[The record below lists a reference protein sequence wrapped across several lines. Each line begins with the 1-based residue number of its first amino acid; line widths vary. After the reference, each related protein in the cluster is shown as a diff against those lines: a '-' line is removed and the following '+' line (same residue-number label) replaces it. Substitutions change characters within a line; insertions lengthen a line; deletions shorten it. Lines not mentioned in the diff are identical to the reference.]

1 MNKETRKELNLNL
14 VGKDGN
20 AFFLLGY
27 FAQQAKKAG
36 WSKEQIE
43 EVRKDATSDDYDH
56 LLQVLLSV

>member
-1 MNKETRKELNLNL
+1 MKTKLDLDL

-27 FAQQAKKAG
+27 FRSQAKKAG
-36 WSKEQIE
+36 WTPEEIE
-43 EVRKDATSDDYDH
+43 ETTAEAKNGDYDH